1 MTKPIRGAGR
11 RFYQDVGVAAAGSA
25 FRVTLDGRAVRTPKR
40 APLSVPTRALA
51 EAVAEEWAAQ
61 GETIVPSSMPLT
73 KLATSAVDLVS
84 NHREQVISEI
94 AVYVATDLVCYR
106 AEAPLDLAAR
116 QRAAWQPLLNWFE
129 RRFQAGLRVTAG
141 VKPVAQDKASA
152 RMVATV
158 LGGYDVTMLAGL
170 QSATTITGSVVI
182 GLALAEGEIDA
193 DAAWRACIV
202 DQAFQSERWGVDTQ
216 AASRDDSLRGDL
228 DAAAAFMRL
237 SRI

>member
-11 RFYQDVGVAAAGSA
+11 RFYEDVGVAAVGGV

-40 APLSVPTRALA
+40 APLSVPTPELA
-51 EAVAEEWAAQ
+51 EAVAAEWAAQ

-73 KLATSAVDLVS
+73 KLATSAVDLVP
-84 NHREQVISEI
+84 NHRKQVISEI

-106 AEAPLDLAAR
+106 AEAPLELVAR
-116 QRAAWQPLLNWFE
+116 QRAAWQPLLDWFE

-141 VKPVAQDKASA
+141 VQPLAQDKASA
-152 RMVATV
+152 RRVATI
-158 LGGYDVTMLAGL
+158 LGGYDVAMLAGL
-170 QSATTITGSVVI
+170 HSATTITGSVVI

-193 DAAWRACIV
+193 DAAWRACVV
-202 DQAFQSERWGVDTQ
+202 DQAFQSERWGVDAQ

-228 DAAAAFMRL
+228 EAAAAFMHH